1 MCLLPVVR
9 GSEFDFFV
17 AQHGEQARAD
27 QFPHQH
33 RLASLSFSGSKA
45 LEICGAFVP

>member
-27 QFPHQH
+27 QAPHQH
-33 RLASLSFSGSKA
+33 RLASLSFTGSKA
-45 LEICGAFVP
+45 LETFDANVP